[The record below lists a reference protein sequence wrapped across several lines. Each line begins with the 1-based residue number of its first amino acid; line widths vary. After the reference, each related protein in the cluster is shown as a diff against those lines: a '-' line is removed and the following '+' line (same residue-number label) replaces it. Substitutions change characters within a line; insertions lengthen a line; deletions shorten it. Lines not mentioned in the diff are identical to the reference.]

1 MKKTMILCCILT
13 VIFVLNISAQ
23 QLGDIYTERS
33 AGFTMAMPAGW
44 QTQNFNQKYLSI
56 VGPQDRGLTPNI
68 GFADEDYSG
77 PTSGYIDAALGL
89 FPVIFSDFTLLNR
102 STFTTDSGI
111 VGETITYRCTMGSI
125 QVRQKMYVFP
135 NRRGTSVMIISCT
148 APSVNGERYDPIF
161 DASVKTFNWTAR
173 R

>member
-1 MKKTMILCCILT
+1 MKKAMILCCILA

-33 AGFTMAMPAGW
+33 AGFSMSMPAGW
-44 QTQNFNQKYLSI
+44 QTQDFNQKYLSI
-56 VGPQDRGLTPNI
+56 VGPLDGRLTPNI

-77 PTSGYIDAALGL
+77 PISSYIDAALGL
-89 FPVIFSDFTLLNR
+89 FPIIFSDFTLLNR
-102 STFTTDSGI
+102 SSFTTDSGI
-111 VGETITYRCTMGSI
+111 VGESITYRCTMGSI

-135 NRRGTSVMIISCT
+135 DRRGRSVIIVSCT

-161 DASVKTFNWTAR
+161 DASVKTFDWTAR